1 MDISPVT
8 HKIKKDPTSQPALD
22 QLRHTAADL
31 QQHRQQQAAT
41 QALRAGVLLHEYG
54 DQSTYYFH
62 HLHRQRQQATVIA
75 NLQQQPGSPQVDLCT
90 ESGRQQ
96 ADSIIVSFF
105 SADSPTGMFK
115 QLPTDVPAQQ
125 ALLSSVD
132 RQLPAEAQQACEGPD
147 EGITLAEPLFLN
159 QQIQLPLS
167 PAATHSA
174 NGGMGS
180 RPFTPQDQP
189 LLLAAGI
196 TKVAHLQ
203 AALQVQHPQA
213 LTACLQSLLLA
224 LPLPWQAAA
233 TAAPTA
239 PPWRQGHSAS

>member
-1 MDISPVT
+1 MPLFF
-8 HKIKKDPTSQPALD
+8 ALD

-75 NLQQQPGSPQVDLCT
+75 NFQQQPGSPQVDLCT

-115 QLPTDVPAQQ
+115 QFWLRSQRLGRDVCRGNSTQNH
-125 ALLSSVD
+125 ALSCCPRLIRFSLRRSRTRTSED
-132 RQLPAEAQQACEGPD
+132 R
-147 EGITLAEPLFLN
+147 
-159 QQIQLPLS
+159 S
-167 PAATHSA
+167 PALMSH
-174 NGGMGS
+174 
-180 RPFTPQDQP
+180 
-189 LLLAAGI
+189 
-196 TKVAHLQ
+196 H
-203 AALQVQHPQA
+203 
-213 LTACLQSLLLA
+213 
-224 LPLPWQAAA
+224 
-233 TAAPTA
+233 
-239 PPWRQGHSAS
+239 